1 MNKNVKVAL
10 QPTQPVDQNPKWLLT
25 EFFVFNPHAHESVC
39 LQSYDSGDSQLDSS
53 ELLKFIQHNES
64 VVELQ
69 SYADQE
75 SNNLLRLVCLQVCM
89 LMKKCGSGRG
99 ERAFKYLF
107 FQWYCLCVENLIFGC
122 STILRQVIEPDLGQS
137 KHYCRPLV
145 GNHIGKNTCTL
156 WKKKEKQLSKWFLQH
171 LHCFC
176 NGPLLLYVTA
186 NIYSVFVCF
195 SFPRSLCV
203 DALIEL
209 SDENADWKLSFDEFL
224 NCLKPGFNPPE
235 KSELGVILWHNVAHH

>member
-1 MNKNVKVAL
+1 MEEVRE
-10 QPTQPVDQNPKWLLT
+10 PSHIY
-25 EFFVFNPHAHESVC
+25 F
-39 LQSYDSGDSQLDSS
+39 
-53 ELLKFIQHNES
+53 
-64 VVELQ
+64 
-69 SYADQE
+69 
-75 SNNLLRLVCLQVCM
+75 SNGTACAQKIL
-89 LMKKCGSGRG
+89 S
-99 ERAFKYLF
+99 
-107 FQWYCLCVENLIFGC
+107 LCC

-156 WKKKEKQLSKWFLQH
+156 CRKKEKQLSKWFLQH